1 MSPHAAAVSRSAR
14 VALPALAC
22 CILAGIAATANA
34 SHDPSRTATV
44 FVHGF
49 DPAGATQ
56 TGVFGRD
63 EVDPLLEQAAALLGL
78 PTTGQPG
85 GLERANVVTTTRY
98 YGDTPPPYY
107 DGTDLADLQ
116 AVTAAWGGGVP
127 RYALIVAKYARH
139 VLEVSGADQV
149 NIMSASFGSL
159 IARWLIEKDV
169 EHLASQGRIARWLS
183 VEGVVAG
190 NWAAS
195 QEDLVGLSELV
206 LAPTIDV
213 EHMGY
218 DWVEAHLHA
227 PRREADSAWYAS
239 ILLGQVGSTEDRL
252 HERALTAAM
261 LSRGAYQPNDGVQG
275 LWDARFETVTNQ
287 ARFLGRSPTWSVF
300 HDTHYS
306 LQENQAAWAQAV
318 VFLTQSRRV
327 TVTLRAATV
336 DHIHEPSGP
345 FLDLRPAEV
354 VFQSRVRSPA
364 LAARWGITAAV
375 SELTLEGGA
384 PPLRRF
390 DHDGSRLEFNQVLFD
405 DFVLAGETALD
416 LELWAEEIDL
426 ELRYGVSETLLQPY
440 FQFLGGGF
448 LQVSALQPGT
458 YSFATTDWH
467 GELEVQIFDYPFG
480 APTDA
485 ATPSSRYFGDTALLV
500 SPNPFISQVRI
511 RPAPTAA
518 GSSSGNLI
526 SAGDA
531 TLRIYDA
538 SGRLLHAL
546 VNQAE
551 QEFVW
556 DGRDGRGT
564 TLPAG
569 VYFYELITPQAVFT
583 GRGQR
588 LR

>member
-1 MSPHAAAVSRSAR
+1 MALR
-14 VALPALAC
+14 VLSFC
-22 CILAGIAATANA
+22 VLAGIAARAES
-34 SHDPSRTATV
+34 SHNPARTATV

-49 DPAGATQ
+49 DPSGAAQ
-56 TGVFGRD
+56 SGVFGAD

-107 DGTDLADLQ
+107 EGADLADLN
-116 AVTAAWGGGVP
+116 AVTLAWGGGVP

-139 VLEVSGADQV
+139 VLEVSGADQI

-183 VEGVVAG
+183 VEGVLAG

-206 LAPTIDV
+206 QAPTIDV

-261 LSRGAYQPNDGVQG
+261 LSRGAYQPNDGLQG
-275 LWDARFETVTNQ
+275 LWDARFATVTDR
-287 ARFLGRSPTWSVF
+287 ARFLGRPPTWSVF
-300 HDTHYS
+300 HDTHFS

-318 VFLTQSRRV
+318 LFLTQSRRV

-336 DHIHEPSGP
+336 HDLHEPSSR

-364 LAARWGITAAV
+364 LAARWGITDAI

-390 DHDGSRLEFNQVLFD
+390 ERAGDRVEFDQIVFD
-405 DFVLAGETALD
+405 DFVLAEETVLD

-426 ELRYGVSETLLQPY
+426 ELRYGVTETFFEPY
-440 FQFLGGGF
+440 FQFLAGGF
-448 LQVSALQPGT
+448 VQVSVLHNGA
-458 YSFATTDWH
+458 YSFVASDWQ
-467 GELEVQIFDYPFG
+467 GDLEVRVFDYPFG
-480 APTDA
+480 VPTDA
-485 ATPSSRYFGDTALLV
+485 VTPPSRRPGDTALLV
-500 SPNPFISQVRI
+500 APNPFVSQVRI
-511 RPAPTAA
+511 RPAWPTAA
-518 GSSSGNLI
+518 GSGNTTH
-526 SAGDA
+526 AGTRGDA

-538 SGRLLHAL
+538 SGRLLRAL
-546 VNQAE
+546 VGPAE
-551 QEFVW
+551 QDFLW
-556 DGRDGRGT
+556 DGRDRRGT
-564 TLPAG
+564 MVPAG
-569 VYFYELITPQAVFT
+569 AYFYELVTPNTVFT
-583 GRGQR
+583 GRGHR